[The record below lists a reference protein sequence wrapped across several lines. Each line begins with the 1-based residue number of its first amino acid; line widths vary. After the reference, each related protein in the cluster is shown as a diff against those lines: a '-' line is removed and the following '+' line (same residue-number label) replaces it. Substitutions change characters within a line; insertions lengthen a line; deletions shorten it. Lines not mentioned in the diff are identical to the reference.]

1 MNAQERV
8 YLLASFPDTDSLIQA
23 ARALSLPPRRLAV
36 LGSDR
41 SGAEQAARELGVE
54 NELRGDIEL
63 DLGQDDQLKWHLEND
78 NRPVLAAV
86 VLAEQG
92 RDTRL
97 RITDLGGEMLY
108 APDVMQQDWDVEVDP
123 GMKSDEVPLPPN
135 YDRVNPQ

>member
-8 YLLASFPDTDSLIQA
+8 YLLASFPDTASLVQA
-23 ARALSLPPRRLAV
+23 ARALALPPRRIAV
-36 LGSDR
+36 LGSDE

-54 NELRGDIEL
+54 NELREDLEL
-63 DLGQDDQLKWHLEND
+63 DLGQADQLKWHLEND
-78 NRPVLAAV
+78 KRPVLAAV

-97 RITDLGGEMLY
+97 RITELGGEMLY
-108 APDVMQQDWDVEVDP
+108 APEVMQQDWDVEMDP
-123 GMKSDEVPLPPN
+123 GMETDEVPLPPN